1 MGPELNTY
9 PNLTLSKNK
18 RYIIIKEMVSGP
30 DAIREKPPIMEKEE
44 KGRESELS
52 AHKFKN
58 KIC

>member
-1 MGPELNTY
+1 MGLELNTY
-9 PNLTLSKNK
+9 PNLTLSKHK
-18 RYIIIKEMVSGP
+18 RYIIIKEMVCGLG
-30 DAIREKPPIMEKEE
+30 AIREKPPIMEKEE